1 MSFFGRM
8 TSDDEVE
15 ALATELAL
23 LYIRKS
29 DKVSSNPK
37 ELAHQFVEIQKE
49 IYDELCAIR

>member
-29 DKVSSNPK
+29 DKVGSNPK
-37 ELAHQFVEIQKE
+37 ELAHQFVEVQKE